1 MATLALTPSLRS
13 AYAPTLSALTLGLV
27 ALGALFHAEAAAAVQ
42 VWIEST
48 AYGHCFLVLPMAL
61 YLAWDRRA
69 SLVGVPLRPMP
80 LAALLAVPA
89 AAVWFAAERLGIMEG
104 RQLVAMGVVE
114 VLFLAV
120 LGWRL
125 CWALAAPLLY
135 LFFLVPFGAF
145 LTVPL
150 QRFTADFIEVGLT
163 VLGIPHIVTDYL
175 IEIPQGLFY
184 VAEACAGLR
193 FLIAAVAF
201 GVFYAFLNY
210 RSPGRRVAFIAA
222 SIVVPIVANGIRALG
237 IVVLGSYLGSA
248 EAAAAD
254 HLIYGWVFFSVVL
267 LLLVLAGMP
276 LREAPAPARPG
287 AHLLPPDRTGLRP
300 VWAAALVVAAVVAGP
315 AAAWALNRAA
325 APVQLAGAPAF
336 RAPEGCTLAGE
347 DRPSPS
353 VAAQRFACGP
363 VQVIATLAVFPPRA
377 TSQALQAAQRRLTGE
392 IGAEEAETSSL
403 AAGQPEPR
411 PWRLTETT
419 KPTQATALAV
429 WVDGLPAEGG
439 LAGRLRQARNSLGGA
454 ELAPVMV
461 AVSAASGR
469 AQAGA
474 GERDRVRALLR
485 GFIDAQTALPA
496 EVERAARAAR
506 ATTGG

>member
-1 MATLALTPSLRS
+1 MATVALAQTLRIS
-13 AYAPTLSALTLGLV
+13 YAPTLSGLALGLA
-27 ALGALFHAEAAAAVQ
+27 ALGALFHAEVAAAVQ
-42 VWIEST
+42 VWIDST

-69 SLVGVPLRPMP
+69 SLAGVPVRPLP
-80 LAALLAVPA
+80 VAALLAAPA
-89 AAVWFAAERLGIMEG
+89 AAAWFLAERLGITEG

-145 LTVPL
+145 LTGPL
-150 QRFTADFIEVGLT
+150 QDFTAWFIDVGLN
-163 VLGIPHIVTDYL
+163 VFGIPHIVTDYL
-175 IEIPQGLFY
+175 IEIPQGVFY

-210 RSPGRRVAFIAA
+210 RSPGRRIAFIAA
-222 SIVVPIVANGIRALG
+222 SILVPILANGIRALG
-237 IVVLGSYLGSA
+237 IVVLGSILGSA

-254 HLIYGWVFFSVVL
+254 HLVYGWVFFSFVL

-276 LREAPAPARPG
+276 LREAPAPVHLG
-287 AHLLPPDRTGLRP
+287 AASAPLPRTGLQP
-300 VWAAALVVAAVVAGP
+300 VWAAALVVAAVIAGP

-325 APVQLAGAPAF
+325 TPVQLLAAPAF
-336 RAPEGCTLAGE
+336 RAPPGCTPAGE

-353 VAAQRFACGP
+353 SAAQRFACGP
-363 VQVIATLAVFPPRA
+363 VQVIATLAVFPPRS

-392 IGAEEAETSSL
+392 IGAEEVETSSL
-403 AAGQPEPR
+403 AAGRPEPR
-411 PWRLTETT
+411 TWRLTETT
-419 KPTQATALAV
+419 KPEQATALAA
-429 WVDGLPAEGG
+429 WVDGRPAAGG
-439 LAGRLRQARNSLGGA
+439 LAGRVQQARNSISRA

-461 AVSAASGR
+461 AVSATSAPAS
-469 AQAGA
+469 AGA
-474 GERDRVRALLR
+474 GERARARATLR
-485 GFIDAQTALPA
+485 DFIDAQTGLQD
-496 EVERAARAAR
+496 EVDRAARAA
-506 ATTGG
+506 AAD